1 MPKSEYSPTESPKR
15 RSIWAAWNDMQ
26 SADKKQSYDEWAL
39 EKIRKVCPLRQWQ
52 TPEEMAAM
60 AVYLA
65 SPHGRNI
72 TGQCVNVDGGFV
84 MHW

>member
-1 MPKSEYSPTESPKR
+1 MYAVPNRT
-15 RSIWAAWNDMQ
+15 RSWLKFDT
-26 SADKKQSYDEWAL
+26 DEL
-39 EKIRKVCPLRQWQ
+39 YVK

-65 SPHGRNI
+65 SAHGKNI

>member
-1 MPKSEYSPTESPKR
+1 MVKTELNQ
-15 RSIWAAWNDMQ
+15 SIWAAWNAMQ
-26 SADKKQSYDEWAL
+26 PADKQQAYEDWADA
-39 EKIRKVCPLRQWQ
+39 KIRKVVPLGQWQ

-65 SPHGRNI
+65 SEHGRNI